1 MPEIKSRLWVR
12 FTIALMCLMLGMP
25 PIGDS
30 QSRRQIKVLV
40 ESKQAGTQ
48 SQEAV
53 QGSGSVIIRRGNVQ
67 PSGRVTAGERQTT
80 IQRSTGIFTLVQDG
94 GESILSVTT
103 QVPYNQLA
111 YYYNYAAGGGHIQS
125 QIVFTDVGTSLRVS
139 ASVLPDNQ
147 IRVRLTPRIT
157 YFSNERSGAIDFTE
171 ATTEVIVLSGQPL
184 SLGGSTTNM
193 HEITR
198 QILGYRERTS
208 SGETNLVL
216 TATIQ

>member
-1 MPEIKSRLWVR
+1 MPKIESRLWVR

-25 PIGDS
+25 TIGDS

-40 ESKQAGTQ
+40 ESKQSGTQ
-48 SQEAV
+48 SQEGV

-67 PSGRVTAGERQTT
+67 PSGRVTGGERQTT

-103 QVPYNQLA
+103 QVPYNQVA
-111 YYYNYAAGGGHIQS
+111 YYYNYAAGGGHIQR

-147 IRVRLTPRIT
+147 IRVRLTPRIS

-171 ATTEVIVLSGQPL
+171 ATTEVIVPSGQPL

-198 QILGYRERTS
+198 QILGYRDRAS
-208 SGETNLVL
+208 SSETNLVL

>member
-1 MPEIKSRLWVR
+1 
-12 FTIALMCLMLGMP
+12 MP

-40 ESKQAGTQ
+40 ESKQSGTQ
-48 SQEAV
+48 SQEAM

-67 PSGRVTAGERQTT
+67 PSGRVTGGERQTT

-103 QVPYNQLA
+103 RVPYSETA
-111 YYYNYAAGGGHIQS
+111 YYYNYAAGNGYLQRN
-125 QIVFTDVGTSLRVS
+125 IVFTDVGTSLRVS
-139 ASVLPDNQ
+139 ASVLPDTQ
-147 IRVRLTPRIT
+147 IRVRLTPRIS
-157 YFSNERSGAIDFTE
+157 YFSTERSGVIDFTE
-171 ATTEVIVLSGQPL
+171 ATTEVIVSSGQPL